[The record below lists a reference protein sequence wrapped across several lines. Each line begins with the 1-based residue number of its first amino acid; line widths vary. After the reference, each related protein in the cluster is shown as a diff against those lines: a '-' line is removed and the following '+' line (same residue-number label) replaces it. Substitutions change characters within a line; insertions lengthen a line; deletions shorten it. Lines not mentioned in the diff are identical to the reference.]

1 MVNVYLSSAVIMK
14 FTCIPMYSFKI
25 SQVGGFAEVSTSMC
39 YILSPRMAL
48 ENNGFV
54 VKESS
59 FEKGDFT
66 FQYYPSLDKTVNI
79 NVWDGDTLVHSI
91 RNADYINVI
100 IVFNE
105 CVVIY
110 TSDYRVTIKC

>member
-1 MVNVYLSSAVIMK
+1 
-14 FTCIPMYSFKI
+14 MYSFKI
-25 SQVGGFAEVSTSMC
+25 SWIGDSVEITTKMLSL
-39 YILSPRMAL
+39 LSPRMAL

-54 VKESS
+54 VEESS
-59 FEKGDFT
+59 FKKGDFT

-91 RNADYINVI
+91 RNADYINVL

-105 CVVIY
+105 CVIIY
-110 TSDYRVTIKC
+110 TTDYRVTIKC